1 MYSSKIRNIE
11 LPENLFS
18 NLGEMKSKKINAQ
31 ENLKHYEEPSNI
43 EDKSNEISTK
53 MTNFSKHKEYRNRI
67 NQMYEGMKEITKELE
82 VLKNNYDSE
91 LKSLKEGS

>member
-31 ENLKHYEEPSNI
+31 EDLKHYEDPSSI

-67 NQMYEGMKEITKELE
+67 NQMYEGMKEITPIDTEIDNVVILIIIQKK
-82 VLKNNYDSE
+82 VL
-91 LKSLKEGS
+91 